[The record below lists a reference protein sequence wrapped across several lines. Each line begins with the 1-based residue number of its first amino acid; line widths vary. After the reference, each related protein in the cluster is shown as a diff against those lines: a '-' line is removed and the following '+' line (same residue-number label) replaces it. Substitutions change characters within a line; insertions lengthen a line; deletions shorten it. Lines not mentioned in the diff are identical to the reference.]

1 MPEECS
7 LRRER
12 REHTDQQS
20 AHPNVGEERE
30 EVVVD
35 GKRLET
41 LRLSPLSADASAP
54 TIVMLHEGLGSI
66 SMWKVPQ
73 LEHRRIPRANRA
85 AA

>member
-1 MPEECS
+1 MNILIS
-7 LRRER
+7 SQRTLM
-12 REHTDQQS
+12 S
-20 AHPNVGEERE
+20 AKSE

>member
-1 MPEECS
+1 MNILIS
-7 LRRER
+7 SQRTLM
-12 REHTDQQS
+12 S
-20 AHPNVGEERE
+20 AKSE

-73 LEHRRIPRANRA
+73 LEHRRIPRANHLPDLSNSR
-85 AA
+85 